1 MWFFLALILC
11 VILVGFEA
19 QSKPNYARF
28 EVKIGVVQKF
38 LLDEQGTVNGFLLQ
52 DKTKIKIPTHM
63 SAQIMSVIKLE
74 DIVTIKGYRASSQ
87 LINANTVVN
96 TSTSQAVDEIDYME
110 TEMVNKFAERKG
122 AM

>member
-1 MWFFLALILC
+1 
-11 VILVGFEA
+11 
-19 QSKPNYARF
+19 
-28 EVKIGVVQKF
+28 VKIGVVQKF